1 VHRNINAGAGIDM
14 TAPGE
19 GEAINPAEV
28 AALHRAIAIL
38 LAPVPTKP
46 LDEATQPRWVRAEG
60 QKPDPES
67 LY

>member
-1 VHRNINAGAGIDM
+1 M
-14 TAPGE
+14 TSPRE
-19 GEAINPAEV
+19 GEAVNPAE

-38 LAPVPTKP
+38 LAPVPTTR
-46 LDEATQPRWVRAEG
+46 LDETAPPVWVSTEG